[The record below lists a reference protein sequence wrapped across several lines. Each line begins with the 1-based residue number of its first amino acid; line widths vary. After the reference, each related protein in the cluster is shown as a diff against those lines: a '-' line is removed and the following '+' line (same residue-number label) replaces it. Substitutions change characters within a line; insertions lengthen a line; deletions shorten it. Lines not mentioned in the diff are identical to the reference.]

1 MITHSDLV
9 ERLLEQGMGVMGWT
23 EEQTLQTTIPA
34 IQLAYK
40 GRCDF
45 VSAILKAVFG
55 EADKPAATPAAPARP
70 LTFALF
76 DAMFGGG
83 K

>member
-1 MITHSDLV
+1 
-9 ERLLEQGMGVMGWT
+9 MGVMGWT

-34 IQLAYK
+34 LEAAYK

-55 EADKPAATPAAPARP
+55 EGDKPEPAQPARP
-70 LTFALF
+70 LTFTLF